1 MVTPFQYT
9 ALLTTIT
16 CFQGSVLTKKCQ
28 KATQLLEQLRV
39 QVHTKKDKN
48 VDILSLSQE
57 VSETPAINSVLCVS
71 IPSSCI
77 VVSQL
82 GV

>member
-1 MVTPFQYT
+1 MVDDHYLF
-9 ALLTTIT
+9 A
-16 CFQGSVLTKKCQ
+16 GSVLTKKCQ

-57 VSETPAINSVLCVS
+57 VV
-71 IPSSCI
+71 
-77 VVSQL
+77 
-82 GV
+82 